1 MLSDKTSHIRCNI
14 CDYTTASRLPIFWS
28 DCSTWSRQLQNME
41 SQLHIWGKMAL
52 QGTIKTQPL
61 PQAPAMLIELNSTFL
76 SGYYAQMF
84 YFCNKY
90 SKYWAFTVKQSC
102 DLKPTAKIIS
112 IKTQLSIQL
121 SAHLSWPG
129 SLNPHSQQPPP
140 ATSHLWKSSS
150 KRRSFL
156 SSRTPGRGNKIGKEN
171 EKKEKQ
177 ECLFK
182 YRTWITPRKERLEPY
197 YQQGRYL
204 QL

>member
-1 MLSDKTSHIRCNI
+1 MITQQPHVSPFSGATVAREADNYRIWSHSFAFEGRWHFRAPSKLSLCHK
-14 CDYTTASRLPIFWS
+14 L
-28 DCSTWSRQLQNME
+28 LQCWM
-41 SQLHIWGKMAL
+41 SWILL
-52 QGTIKTQPL
+52 
-61 PQAPAMLIELNSTFL
+61 FL
-76 SGYYAQMF
+76 SGYYPQTF

-129 SLNPHSQQPPP
+129 SLNPNSQQPPP

-156 SSRTPGRGNKIGKEN
+156 SSQTPGRGNKIRKEN